1 MNMLNAVGSLNR
13 KAPSF
18 LALLSFAIIS
28 LTPCWHVG
36 ESLAQ
41 STATPIE
48 TPQAEAE
55 PPLLDKQA
63 AELVGNSDQASTDEE
78 SNLSETFD
86 HLAGRGIDKKDLTD
100 NYPPQL
106 LILLGQF
113 CQLAKADA
121 DYFEQEHALQTWIAA
136 EEQLRKE
143 KTNIKPLAYTVA
155 WSFYNRKGVE
165 DAFQKPCEALA
176 NFELS
181 RQYYLHAPDECG
193 RTTPTLE
200 VVEWSIDYF
209 QALAFFLEH
218 KGYSEAAAL
227 FLEHAIK
234 LGVDLRY
241 EETGHTS
248 PLSRKIQERILE
260 KSGEEERLEG
270 TDQPDNPE
278 QPGSVDLP
286 TKANSSNRAD
296 ESGNKERSHYKL
308 TDHIY
313 RLSELARMYSAQG
326 KKNLAQQIYLRAYK
340 LSNRPDIKHSSIHLF
355 VALPLAEQALEDNH
369 TKAALEYLS
378 IVRENVAESPQS
390 FEAALVARFDARI
403 ALAQGDPVL
412 AVTYLEKSRSI
423 LESEEVYELAETLDS
438 VKQEAVREIDAVGKS
453 AREYWDTLSLLAKS
467 YLAQKSY
474 AEAKEV
480 FAKLMPGNC
489 TGGRALDQTV
499 ELLGGMKE
507 CAEAL
512 DQQKEALSWK
522 RKQQVIQSLIDSKAT
537 SPGD

>member
-1 MNMLNAVGSLNR
+1 MNMLNTANNLSRKTPSLL
-13 KAPSF
+13 P
-18 LALLSFAIIS
+18 LLSSAVIV
-28 LTPCWHVG
+28 LTFCWHAEVSAV
-36 ESLAQ
+36 E
-41 STATPIE
+41 PIE
-48 TPQAEAE
+48 NPQAEAE
-55 PPLLDKQA
+55 PPPIDKQI
-63 AELVGNSDQASTDEE
+63 AEPVSNSDQASTDEE
-78 SNLSETFD
+78 SNLSEILD
-86 HLAGRGIDKKDLTD
+86 HLAGRGIDKKDFTD

-113 CQLAKADA
+113 YQLATKADA

-165 DAFQKPCEALA
+165 DVFQKPCEALA

-193 RTTPTLE
+193 RTAPTLE
-200 VVEWSIDYF
+200 VIEWSVDYF
-209 QALAFFLEH
+209 QALAFLLEH

-227 FLEHAIK
+227 FLEHAIQ

-241 EETGHTS
+241 EETGYTS
-248 PLSRKIQERILE
+248 PLSRKIQELILE

-270 TDQPDNPE
+270 ADQSDNPE
-278 QPGSVDLP
+278 QPGSEVLS
-286 TKANSSNRAD
+286 TKADGSNGAD
-296 ESGNKERSHYKL
+296 ESGKKERSHYKL

-340 LSNRPDIKHSSIHLF
+340 LSNRPDIKRSSIHLF

-369 TKAALEYLS
+369 RKAALEYLS
-378 IVRENVAESPQS
+378 IVREYVAESPQS
-390 FEAALVARFDARI
+390 LEAALVARFDARI
-403 ALAQGDPVL
+403 ALAQGDSEL

-438 VKQEAVREIDAVGKS
+438 VKQEAVREIDEVEKS
-453 AREYWDTLSLLAKS
+453 AREYRGTLSLLAKS

-480 FAKLMPGNC
+480 LAKLMPGSC
-489 TGGRALDQTV
+489 TGDRGLDQTV

-512 DQQKEALSWK
+512 GQQKEALSWK
-522 RKQQVIQSLIDSKAT
+522 RKQQATQSLID
-537 SPGD
+537 